1 MFDFAFSELVIVML
15 VALVVIGPER
25 LPKVARTAG
34 DLWGRLQRYVQ
45 NVKSDIAN
53 DLAIE
58 EAKKLRGTVRDEID
72 AIERATLEAR
82 MAIDQK
88 VLDAQTGRSPAAP
101 AEQKTS
107 GAQSSA
113 TPDKPA

>member
-34 DLWGRLQRYVQ
+34 NLWGRLQRYVQ

-53 DLAIE
+53 DIAIE
-58 EAKKLRGTVRDEID
+58 EAKKLRGTIRDEID

-88 VLDAQTGRSPAAP
+88 VLDAQTGRSSAATS
-101 AEQKTS
+101 EQKTS
-107 GAQSSA
+107 GAQPSA
-113 TPDKPA
+113 TPDKQA